1 MEKERMLELLQN
13 CIDDIINNGDDPI
26 GFLIDEIGFTDKE
39 LIELGFNEEL
49 VNERIAE

>member
-1 MEKERMLELLQN
+1 MSIRI
-13 CIDDIINNGDDPI
+13 IDN
-26 GFLIDEIGFTDKE
+26 EDKE